1 MWLIRSSSPSWRAN
15 NVSSTLSTTQM
26 RYNPLMN
33 ILLLEDDTVLAD
45 ILIDFL
51 EEHYKVT
58 HTYSMNKALSL
69 CEEQQF
75 DLYIFDINVPDGDGI
90 SLLKDLRAFHDET
103 PTIFITAFHDTQH
116 LKDAF
121 QAGGNDFI
129 KKPFELEELTQR
141 IDNIK
146 RHFGLESIIALHT
159 DLRFDPQSHRLFT
172 QDQNLSLSLKE
183 SECLHYLYKNRQRV
197 VSSDELLQ
205 NLWEYDEM
213 PSEDT
218 IRTLIK
224 QLRKY
229 IGKEHIINIRGE
241 GYRFE

>member
-1 MWLIRSSSPSWRAN
+1 M
-15 NVSSTLSTTQM
+15 Q
-26 RYNPLMN
+26 

-45 ILIDFL
+45 ILVDFL
-51 EEHYKVT
+51 RESYEVT
-58 HTYSMNKALSL
+58 HTYSMKKALML
-69 CEEQQF
+69 AEENSF

-90 SLLKDLRAFHDET
+90 SLLKELRSFNDTT
-103 PTIFITAFHDTQH
+103 PTIFVTAFHDTQH

-121 QAGGNDFI
+121 QSGGNDFI
-129 KKPFELEELTQR
+129 KKPFDLEELTQR
-141 IDNIK
+141 IENIK
-146 RHFGLESIIALHT
+146 RQFGLDREIKITNTL
-159 DLRFDPQSHRLFT
+159 LFDMEGHLLQAEDGQIT
-172 QDQNLSLSLKE
+172 LSLKE
-183 SECLHYLYKNRQRV
+183 SECLHYLYKNRQRII
-197 VSSDELLQ
+197 SSDELLQ
-205 NLWEYDEM
+205 NLWAYDEM

>member
-1 MWLIRSSSPSWRAN
+1 M
-15 NVSSTLSTTQM
+15 Q
-26 RYNPLMN
+26 

-45 ILIDFL
+45 ILVDFL
-51 EEHYKVT
+51 SESDDVV
-58 HTYSMNKALSL
+58 HTYSMKKALAL
-69 CEEQQF
+69 AEENSF

-90 SLLKDLRAFHDET
+90 SLLKELRSFNDTT
-103 PTIFITAFHDTQH
+103 PTIFVTAFHDTQH

-121 QAGGNDFI
+121 QSGGNDFI

-141 IDNIK
+141 IENIK
-146 RHFGLESIIALHT
+146 RQFGLERELIIT
-159 DLRFDPQSHRLFT
+159 DTFRFDTDAHLLNS
-172 QDQNLSLSLKE
+172 DKKAISLSLKE
-183 SECLHYLYKNRQRV
+183 SECLHYLYKNRQRII
-197 VSSDELLQ
+197 SPDELLQ
-205 NLWEYDEM
+205 NLWSYEEM

-218 IRTLIK
+218 IRTLVK

>member
-1 MWLIRSSSPSWRAN
+1 MK
-15 NVSSTLSTTQM
+15 
-26 RYNPLMN
+26 

-45 ILIDFL
+45 ILVDYL
-51 EEHYKVT
+51 QESNEVT
-58 HTYSMNKALSL
+58 HTYSMKEALRL
-69 CEEQQF
+69 CDEEKF

-90 SLLKDLRAFHDET
+90 TLLKELRAFHDET
-103 PTIFITAFHDTQH
+103 PAIFITAFHDTKH
-116 LKDAF
+116 LTEAF
-121 QAGGNDFI
+121 QSGGNDFI
-129 KKPFELEELTQR
+129 KKPFDLEELTMR

-146 RHFGLESIIALHT
+146 RHFGLDTQIQLTQLLTFDSQTHTLLEQDTLHK
-159 DLRFDPQSHRLFT
+159 LAA
-172 QDQNLSLSLKE
+172 KE
-183 SECLHYLYKNRQRV
+183 SECLHYLYKNRSRV

-205 NLWEYDEM
+205 NLWAYDEA

-224 QLRKY
+224 QLRKL

>member
-1 MWLIRSSSPSWRAN
+1 M
-15 NVSSTLSTTQM
+15 Q
-26 RYNPLMN
+26 

-45 ILIDFL
+45 ILVDFL
-51 EEHYKVT
+51 SESYGIT
-58 HTYSMNKALSL
+58 HTYSMKKALTL
-69 CEEQQF
+69 AEGTNF

-90 SLLKDLRAFHDET
+90 SLLKELRSFNDNT
-103 PTIFITAFHDTQH
+103 PAIFITAFHDTQH

-121 QAGGNDFI
+121 QSGGNDFI

-141 IDNIK
+141 IENIK
-146 RHFGLESIIALHT
+146 RQFGLEREIQLTPTLLFDTEAHYLHT
-159 DLRFDPQSHRLFT
+159 TEKQIT
-172 QDQNLSLSLKE
+172 LSLKE

-197 VSSDELLQ
+197 ISPDELLQ
-205 NLWEYDEM
+205 NLWAYDEM